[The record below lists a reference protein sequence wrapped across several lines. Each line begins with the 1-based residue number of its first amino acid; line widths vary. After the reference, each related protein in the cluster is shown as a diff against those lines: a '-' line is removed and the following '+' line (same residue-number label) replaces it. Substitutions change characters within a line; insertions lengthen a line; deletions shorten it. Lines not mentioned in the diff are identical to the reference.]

1 MGVDEKPEQKD
12 SQKPKSWLQAHTEQV
27 GEKHTRAKHTSNRH
41 MALTLLMASF
51 EALEM
56 VLCQWVP
63 LELSTLIS
71 NSPSA

>member
-1 MGVDEKPEQKD
+1 MIAK
-12 SQKPKSWLQAHTEQV
+12 SPKVGYRHTQQG
-27 GEKHTRAKHTSNRH
+27 GEKHAGAKHTSNRH

-71 NSPSA
+71 NSPST